1 MEQLTA
7 EQSLGMSPLE
17 QETKLQV
24 LFSVLRDG
32 FKKLEPL
39 PPARQQAALKE
50 LTVKMQEVK
59 A

>member
-1 MEQLTA
+1 
-7 EQSLGMSPLE
+7 MSALE

-24 LFSVLRDG
+24 LFSELRDG

-39 PPARQQAALKE
+39 PLARQQAALKE